1 MRGCFPAPA
10 VISGAA
16 SSGISQIVWGPLFQ
30 FSVWTSTSTPTRT
43 STSFSLIYNHNNQP
57 KRRRWLPLS
66 ERSKLKG
73 ESSVALQLQCDCESE
88 IREDNEW
95 VVVNFYQFV
104 FIKDAEAQVAKHHTF
119 LKGLDI
125 RGRIYVNEQGIN
137 AQVGIVFL
145 SLSGSLYSVISIKL

>member
-30 FSVWTSTSTPTRT
+30 FSVWSSTAT

-57 KRRRWLPLS
+57 RRRRWLPLS
-66 ERSKLKG
+66 ER
-73 ESSVALQLQCDCESE
+73 SVALQLQCDCESE

-95 VVVNFYQFV
+95 VVVNFYHFV

-145 SLSGSLYSVISIKL
+145 SLSVFCN